1 MKRKKKKRRII
12 IIAVLL
18 IPILFA
24 VFFVFISTP
33 MIKKYCSAKVEAV
46 TMKAINNSI
55 ISVFTEEV
63 SYTDFV
69 TVVYN
74 EQNKI
79 TAINAKTAKINLL
92 ARQIASVT
100 EKSVESLGED
110 GIDVPFGAF
119 SGIDMFSGYGIPVN
133 FRFIPVSAVNCDFVS
148 DFKSVGVNQT
158 LHKIY
163 MNIYV
168 DLQIVLPANID
179 KIRVSS
185 QILVSENVLIGD
197 IPQTYLVAEEKGD
210 MLNLIP

>member
-33 MIKKYCSAKVEAV
+33 ISAKVEAV

>member
-1 MKRKKKKRRII
+1 
-12 IIAVLL
+12 
-18 IPILFA
+18 
-24 VFFVFISTP
+24 

-55 ISVFTEEV
+55 ISVFTEDV

-69 TVVYN
+69 TVIYN

-92 ARQIASVT
+92 ARQIASIT
-100 EKSVESLGED
+100 EKSVESLGDD

-119 SGIDMFSGYGIPVN
+119 TGVDILSGYGTPVN
-133 FRFIPVSAVNCDFVS
+133 VRFVPVSAVNCDFVS
-148 DFKSVGVNQT
+148 EFKSVGINQT

-179 KIRVSS
+179 KIKVSA
-185 QILVSENVLIGD
+185 QVLVSENVLIGE
-197 IPQTYLVAEEKGD
+197 IPQTYLMATETGD